1 MAAQTTPGPSPPCPT
16 GPAEPGVTASRTFLW
31 EAAGAAASRSGKTGR
46 VGGLNQ
52 SPLLWAQ
59 PLDPLLLIKAGCP
72 QQTRFT
78 QVFRSL
84 TPVCHVWLFWGFCQP
99 TFTSVD
105 TCGQPCP
112 AHPGLSPLHG
122 TSTPWW
128 ILSRTCSRLRT
139 PGTDSFHCSGL
150 QSQARRPC
158 FLGKEEVQVGPWTR
172 LRLPQS
178 RLWGQSH
185 KHSWGPVGSGHG
197 PHGLISCPWAP
208 SCSWQIPSPPRI
220 SADPGSLRA

>member
-1 MAAQTTPGPSPPCPT
+1 MGSC
-16 GPAEPGVTASRTFLW
+16 
-31 EAAGAAASRSGKTGR
+31 RSCSQSVGEDREG
-46 VGGLNQ
+46 GGLAQ

-105 TCGQPCP
+105 TCESALPCP
-112 AHPGLSPLHG
+112 HWSQPLPRHKYSLVDTFLG
-122 TSTPWW
+122 
-128 ILSRTCSRLRT
+128 TCSRLRT

-172 LRLPQS
+172 LRLPKS

-197 PHGLISCPWAP
+197 PHGLISCP
-208 SCSWQIPSPPRI
+208 S
-220 SADPGSLRA
+220 GS